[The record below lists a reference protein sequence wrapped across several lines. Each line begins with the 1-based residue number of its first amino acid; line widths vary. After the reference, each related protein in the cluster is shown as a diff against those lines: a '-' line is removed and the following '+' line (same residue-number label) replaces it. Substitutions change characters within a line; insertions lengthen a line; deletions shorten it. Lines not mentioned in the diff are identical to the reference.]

1 MASKRWTVALLAIFV
16 VLATLADAAGPPGKN
31 AKDPQCGFCPTEKE
45 GRTLVTLRGEVVD
58 YYCYIEKGLTGPAH
72 RECGVKCVA
81 GDVCMGLLT
90 TNGELLMISVNHI
103 RAMTPLAFQN
113 IPDPFRKCTT
123 LISEKVDLTGYA
135 MQRRG
140 QKIIEIVGVKKV
152 GAPG

>member
-1 MASKRWTVALLAIFV
+1 
-16 VLATLADAAGPPGKN
+16 
-31 AKDPQCGFCPTEKE
+31 
-45 GRTLVTLRGEVVD
+45 
-58 YYCYIEKGLTGPAH
+58 
-72 RECGVKCVA
+72 
-81 GDVCMGLLT
+81 
-90 TNGELLMISVNHI
+90 
-103 RAMTPLAFQN
+103 MTPLAFQN